1 MKKILVLLLVYFSF
15 IVGFFLRGYINSD
28 KQVTPTSSPTII
40 STQVKFKVTK
50 VLDGDTIIIET
61 GEKVRY
67 LGIDAPEPNDAYGIS
82 ASKYN
87 EGLVLGKE
95 VKLEYDYERFD
106 KYGRNLA
113 YVWVDQVL
121 VNEKMV
127 EEGFAKVYTI
137 PGTNKLKYIDRLNT
151 AQQWAKD
158 HHNGIWLEEWR
169 NDIIAP

>member
-1 MKKILVLLLVYFSF
+1 MKKIFILLLVYFSF
-15 IVGFFLRGYINSD
+15 IAGFLLRGYIPSE
-28 KQVTPTSSPTII
+28 QTSSSAPSPTIT
-40 STQVKFKVTK
+40 STQDKFKVTK

-61 GEKVRY
+61 DERVRY
-67 LGIDAPEPNDAYGIS
+67 QGIDAPEPNDAYGIS
-82 ASKYN
+82 ATKYN
-87 EGLVLGKE
+87 EGLVSGKE
-95 VKLEYDYERFD
+95 VRLEYDYEKFD

-137 PGTNKLKYIDRLNT
+137 PRTSKLKYINRLNW

-158 HHNGIWLEEWR
+158 HHNGMWIEEWR
-169 NDIIAP
+169 E